1 MCFLEV
7 LKLLIEEARRNSV
20 TGIKNHWT
28 TKLIAFFLVLGL
40 LSGGQAIFPRET
52 GLEGLFQWSVK
63 NYLDEKY
70 WEVSKDLELLLSFC
84 DENHNQLKGKIYLL
98 LGAACEQIGEIEK
111 AKKNYRLALELLEKP
126 IIEGIDLTLLPE
138 YQYMIMNKQKS
149 FDQENIDRP
158 ITRRIIEKPIA
169 RPKRKKRISPLHM
182 IAGGVLLAGLT
193 VAFISKKKVQEE
205 EIDFVPDY
213 DTRELGI
220 EWIRIPPGAFDMG
233 DNFNEGEED
242 EQPVHAAYMD
252 EYFISKY
259 EVTFRQLD
267 KYCDETGFRKPSDYI
282 WGRGDRPVINL
293 TWAEAVAFCQWLSRK
308 TRKNIHLPSEA
319 QWEKAARGTDQRRYP
334 WGNSPPDCSK
344 ANCNNCYNQ
353 TRPVGSHPAGV
364 SPYGVHDMAGNVAEM
379 CLDQYNETF
388 YSNSPNQNP
397 QNTPGS
403 DNQYTLYVIRGG
415 SWTSDDDVGYRAADR
430 GSITPGNQGITVGF
444 RLVMER

>member
-20 TGIKNHWT
+20 TGIKNLWT
-28 TKLIAFFLVLGL
+28 TKLIALFLVLGL
-40 LSGGQAIFPRET
+40 LLAGQSIFPRET
-52 GLEGLFQWSVK
+52 GLEGPFQWSIK

-84 DENHNQLKGKIYLL
+84 DGNHNQLKGKIYLL
-98 LGAACEQIGEIEK
+98 LGAACEQLGEIEK
-111 AKKNYRLALELLEKP
+111 AKKNYHLAFELLEKP
-126 IIEGIDLTLLPE
+126 IVEEIDLTSLPE
-138 YQYMIMNKQKS
+138 YQLMIIKKQKP
-149 FDQENIDRP
+149 FTREKIDRP
-158 ITRRIIEKPIA
+158 ITRRIIEKPIS
-169 RPKRKKRISPLHM
+169 RPKRKKRISPLYL
-182 IAGGVLLAGLT
+182 IAGGALLAAVA
-193 VAFISKKKVQEE
+193 VAFVLKKKVQEE
-205 EIDFVPDY
+205 EIEFVPDY

-220 EWIRIPPGAFDMG
+220 EWIRIPPGTFDMG

-259 EVTFRQLD
+259 EVTFRQYD
-267 KYCDETGFRKPSDYI
+267 KYCDETGFRRPSDYG
-282 WGRGDRPVINL
+282 WGSGDRPVIDL
-293 TWAEAVAFCQWLSRK
+293 TWADAVQFCRWLSRK
-308 TRKNIHLPSEA
+308 TRKNIHLTTEA
-319 QWEKAARGTDQRRYP
+319 QWEKAARGIDRRRYP

-353 TRPVGSHPAGV
+353 TRPVGSHPDGV
-364 SPYGVHDMAGNVAEM
+364 SPYGVHDMAGNVAEI

-397 QNTPGS
+397 QNNPGA

-415 SWTSDDDVGYRAADR
+415 SWSGDDDVGYRAADR
-430 GSITPGNQGITVGF
+430 GSISPANRSSTVGF